1 MARANS
7 QRRALRA
14 GRGEKRILSSR
25 YGEEIPSGMLA
36 RTGWIVGAGR
46 MEVKKTPAG
55 NLAHDDTAA
64 EAHINGG

>member
-1 MARANS
+1 
-7 QRRALRA
+7 
-14 GRGEKRILSSR
+14 
-25 YGEEIPSGMLA
+25 MLA

-55 NLAHDDTAA
+55 DLAHDDTAA